1 MTLGE
6 VLGLAALA
14 FGVTFCAIGVYGVMR
29 LPDVYTRLHASG
41 KVSTLGLWG
50 ILLGA
55 GLIMPETGL
64 RAIALAVFLVL
75 VQPVA
80 SHAIAMAARRQC
92 TPMALSFR
100 DDMPPLTPPTDPDL
114 VAE

>member
-1 MTLGE
+1 MTLSE
-6 VLGLAALA
+6 ILGLAALA
-14 FGVTFCAIGVYGVMR
+14 FGVTFCVIGVYGTMR
-29 LPDVYTRLHASG
+29 LPDVYMRLHASG

-55 GLIMPETGL
+55 GLLMPETSL

-80 SHAIAMAARRQC
+80 SHTIAMAARRQC
-92 TPMALSFR
+92 IPMAINFR
-100 DDMPPLTPPTDPDL
+100 DDMPPLSPPTDPDL